1 MPSIFGYI
9 QNELINFPE
18 KNEPVRRTTGFFIKL
33 TCTFLFGIEINSN
46 DLIRKKMKKILIAD
60 DLHENIFPRLSEL
73 GFEVNYQPNINR
85 SEILEIIKDYEG
97 LIIRS
102 KTKIDTIFLSH
113 CDKLEF
119 IARAGAGLDLIDL
132 EEVNNKNIKVFAAN
146 EGNADAVAEHTMGM
160 ILMLFNKLNYADSEI
175 RQHIWERE
183 KNRGI
188 ELRGMT
194 VGIIGY
200 GNMGK
205 ALAERLIGFG
215 VKVLAYDK
223 EERGLIKEGFLAS
236 KATMEEIFEK
246 TDLLSIHVPLT
257 EETRMMVND
266 DFIQKFKKN
275 FFIVN
280 TSRGE
285 VASTNSI
292 LKGLQS
298 GKIRGACLDV
308 LENEK
313 LSTLTAQQEEVYSQ
327 LFKLK
332 NVILTP
338 HIAGWTVESYRKI
351 NEVLIEKIRRM
362 VGIEL
367 EHDLED

>member
-1 MPSIFGYI
+1 MFGVKFNL
-9 QNELINFPE
+9 NELIRN
-18 KNEPVRRTTGFFIKL
+18 
-33 TCTFLFGIEINSN
+33 
-46 DLIRKKMKKILIAD
+46 KMKKILIVD
-60 DLHENIFPRLSEL
+60 DLHENIFPMLNEL
-73 GFEVNYQPNINR
+73 GFQIDYQPNITC
-85 SEILEIIKDYEG
+85 SEILEIVKDYEG

-102 KTKIDTIFLSH
+102 KTKVDAAFLLH

-132 EEVNNKNIKVFAAN
+132 QEVSLRNIKVFAAN

-160 ILMLFNKLNYADSEI
+160 ILMLLNKLNWADSEV
-175 RQHIWERE
+175 RQRVWNRE
-183 KNRGI
+183 ENRGV
-188 ELRGMT
+188 ELKGMT

-200 GNMGK
+200 GNMGM
-205 ALAERLIGFG
+205 ALAQRLVGFG
-215 VKVLAYDK
+215 VSVLAYDK
-223 EERGLIKEGFLAS
+223 IEKKDYEYGLYAQKT
-236 KATMEEIFEK
+236 TMERLFEE
-246 TDLLSIHVPLT
+246 TDLLSVHVPLT
-257 EETRMMVND
+257 NETHKMIND

-275 FFIVN
+275 FFIIN

-285 VASTNSI
+285 VASTASI

-313 LSTLTAQQEEVYSQ
+313 LSTLTAEQEVIYSQ

-332 NVILTP
+332 NVMFTP

-351 NEVLIEKIRRM
+351 NEVLIEKIREM
-362 VGIEL
+362 LGK
-367 EHDLED
+367 